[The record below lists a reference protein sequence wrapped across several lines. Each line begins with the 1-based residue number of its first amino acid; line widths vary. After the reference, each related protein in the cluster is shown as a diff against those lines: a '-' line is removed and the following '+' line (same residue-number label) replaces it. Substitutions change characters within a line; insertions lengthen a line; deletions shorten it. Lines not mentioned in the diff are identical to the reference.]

1 MGGFPEGSNNYCEV
15 DKLFTHFQNHARKNG
30 INEENV
36 VKIKCNATFSAMD
49 LEKTHTYD
57 SRSTVLKSFLKQNPD
72 ICLLNVD
79 KSISVCFIDRKSY
92 HEKLT
97 ELFEKDNNFE
107 RVVNYD
113 HEEDFKSYN
122 KLLLETLGNN
132 LSQKT
137 LKFLEPNHSIS
148 SAYETIK
155 LHKEKKDLRPIIT
168 GYNSMVDNAHE
179 FIKNLLEPISKNCDF
194 STDGPKQV
202 KERLLKDCKNF
213 NSSVHEIVSFDASKL
228 YTSVNTTRVISEILK
243 IIYKNPSDFFK
254 EKDEN
259 DRLLPFPKRANLRKF
274 MHSVL

>member
-49 LEKTHTYD
+49 LKKTHTYD
-57 SRSTVLKSFLKQNPD
+57 SRSTVLKSYLKQNPD

-79 KSISVCFIDRKSY
+79 KRSY

-132 LSQKT
+132 LSKKT

-148 SAYETIK
+148 SAFETIK
-155 LHKEKKDLRPIIT
+155 LHKEKKGLAA
-168 GYNSMVDNAHE
+168 DN
-179 FIKNLLEPISKNCDF
+179 F
-194 STDGPKQV
+194 
-202 KERLLKDCKNF
+202 RLQF
-213 NSSVHEIVSFDASKL
+213 
-228 YTSVNTTRVISEILK
+228 YG
-243 IIYKNPSDFFK
+243 
-254 EKDEN
+254 
-259 DRLLPFPKRANLRKF
+259 
-274 MHSVL
+274 